1 MLRVNTNFPGK
12 RGSQEAWASRS
23 RRQGRIQTFE
33 LLPGWLSSLRLNIT
47 VAVAAVFLE
56 HLGSQE
62 HLGTLFSALSSGVLG
77 CQSTAGLHPNLT

>member
-1 MLRVNTNFPGK
+1 MFRANTNFPGK
-12 RGSQEAWASRS
+12 RGSQEAWDSRS
-23 RRQGRIQTFE
+23 GRQGRVQTFE
-33 LLPGWLSSLRLNIT
+33 LLPGWLSCLLLNIT

-62 HLGTLFSALSSGVLG
+62 HLRTLFSTLSSGVLG